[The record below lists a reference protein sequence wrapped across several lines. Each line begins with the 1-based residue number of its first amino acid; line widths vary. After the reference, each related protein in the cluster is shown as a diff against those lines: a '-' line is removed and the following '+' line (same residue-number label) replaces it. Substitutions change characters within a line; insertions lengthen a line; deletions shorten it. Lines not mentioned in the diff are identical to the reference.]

1 MNRHGHHTTVH
12 RTSPASRRGA
22 VLLVVL
28 VIVALAVI
36 VGGAVLEASRVEA
49 ASNAAALRSTQ
60 ARALAWSGV
69 QGLMAELASQRDAIL
84 RGDEPRITTE
94 WTLFGEDGPVRGIVR
109 LLPLDTPGMRTI
121 ESESAKLD
129 VNTATADMLAK
140 VPGLDPEIA
149 SRIEQARQRRRFGS
163 LDELATIDGITLD
176 MLFGGGGRDTD
187 FGGSHER
194 GSASRAPG
202 AELSD
207 AGLASWLTVFSFDP
221 NIQAGIGQEG
231 DSSRGD
237 LRVNLAAGWSD
248 DLQAGVTKRFGA
260 DVANGVRGIM
270 QQGTTFKRDGDIVA
284 ALRRFNVQPNEWTGI
299 LDCFTTVADP
309 YRLGRLDLN
318 LASEEVLACVPGLD
332 EASAAAIVATRDR
345 LDTQTRLDV
354 AWPVIQNIVTPAAF
368 EQAVDHLTTQSAQWR
383 ARLET
388 GILDASRG
396 WEVAP
401 GEEVLR
407 DRMVMEVVIDIASQ
421 RPRVAYLRD
430 VTMLEV
436 AAAVTEFRRA
446 NAAED
451 TDPLDLPMP
460 EPPEE
465 PETPEPDRPIVRQPT
480 AREPSRS
487 SSVAPPAER
496 EAEPAENP
504 AETAVPPAGQDR
516 RHGRWTSQGGRR

>member
-1 MNRHGHHTTVH
+1 MRNGHSITV
-12 RTSPASRRGA
+12 RRPSLATRRGA

-28 VIVALAVI
+28 VIVALAVV

-94 WTLFGEDGPVRGIVR
+94 WTLYGEDGPVRGIVR
-109 LLPLDTPGMRTI
+109 LLPLDPAGVRHI

-129 VNTATADMLAK
+129 VNSATAAMLAL
-140 VPGLDPEIA
+140 VPGLDAEIA
-149 SRIEQARQRRRFGS
+149 GRIEEARRRRPFGS
-163 LDELATIDGITLD
+163 LDELATIEGITLD
-176 MLFGGGGRDTD
+176 MLFGGVGGDIEFVD
-187 FGGSHER
+187 SDER
-194 GSASRAPG
+194 GPVSGSPSVD
-202 AELSD
+202 LPDS
-207 AGLASWLTVFSFDP
+207 GLASWLTVFSFDP

-231 DSSRGD
+231 DTSRGD
-237 LRVNLAAGWSD
+237 LRVNLAGGWSD
-248 DLQAGVTKRFGA
+248 DLEAGVTKRFGA
-260 DVANGVRGIM
+260 DVANGVRNIM
-270 QQGTTFKRDGDIVA
+270 RQGTSFKRDGDIVA
-284 ALRRFNVQPNEWTGI
+284 ALRRFNVPPSDWTGI

-309 YRLGRLDLN
+309 YRIGRIDVN
-318 LASEEVLACVPGLD
+318 LASPEVLACVPGLD
-332 EASAAAIVATRDR
+332 ETSATAIVDTRDR
-345 LDTQTRLDV
+345 LDAETRLDV
-354 AWPVIQNIVTPAAF
+354 AWPVIEGLVEPAAF

-383 ARLET
+383 ARIET
-388 GILDASRG
+388 GILDTSGG

-401 GEEVLR
+401 GDEVLR

-436 AAAVTEFRRA
+436 ARTVTEFRRSSVPEE
-446 NAAED
+446 AA
-451 TDPLDLPMP
+451 PLDLPMP

-465 PETPEPDRPIVRQPT
+465 PEAPEPDRPTARQPI
-480 AREPSRS
+480 AREPSRPPS
-487 SSVAPPAER
+487 AAPPPER
-496 EAEPAENP
+496 EAEPTEDP
-504 AETAVPPAGQDR
+504 AESAVPPAGQDR